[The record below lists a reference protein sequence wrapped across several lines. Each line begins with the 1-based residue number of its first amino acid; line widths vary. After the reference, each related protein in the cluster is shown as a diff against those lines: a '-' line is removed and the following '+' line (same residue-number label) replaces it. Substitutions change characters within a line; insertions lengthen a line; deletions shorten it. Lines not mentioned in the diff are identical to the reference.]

1 MRPLTGIDSLFVS
14 LESSTNLFQVGA
26 VSVLDPSTAPP
37 DAPPPYEALRTVVE
51 NRMQRIPPFQKR
63 LVEVPAGLDHPR
75 WVQHQPDLSR
85 HIRRGAVPPPGAEL
99 ELARYAADVL
109 ARPLDR
115 SRPLWEIHVVEG
127 LEGGLVAGVAKLH
140 HSIVDGVAGT
150 EVTAALMDL
159 EPVAPTPEH
168 PDEIDDE
175 PVPRRLSLLRDAV
188 LNAGRRVVPAARLI
202 GRLAGTAAV
211 VRNRN
216 RLAEVSAPPG
226 MFDGPRTPLSAQ
238 AGTERVAG
246 LARVDR
252 ADVDTVREATHVK
265 VNDVVLALASS
276 ALRLYLDEHGELPSE
291 PLAGFVPVSVRGGTD
306 GDGLDTGVNQLS
318 GMLVSLATDVA
329 DPLTRLMVVAE
340 SSRSAK
346 EQHRVLGETLFS
358 DMASMAVPALL
369 GPGGRLYRS
378 LGLSS
383 RFPPFSV
390 VVSSF
395 PGPDFP
401 LYCAGAEMVAYHPFG
416 PVIDGACVNITAMSY
431 RDQIGFGLLG
441 CRDAVPDIDVL
452 ARYIPEAMTEL
463 TKAVSAA
470 GHRTRSPASPALRA
484 V

>member
-1 MRPLTGIDSLFVS
+1 MRALTGIDSLFVS
-14 LESSTNLFQVGA
+14 LESRTNLFHVGA

-37 DAPPPYEALRTVVE
+37 DAPPPYEALRMVVE
-51 NRMQRIPPFQKR
+51 NRIERIPPFQKR

-75 WVQHQPDLSR
+75 WVQQQPDLSR
-85 HIRRGAVPPPGAEL
+85 HLRRGALPAPGAER
-99 ELARYAADVL
+99 ELAQYAADVL

-140 HSIVDGVAGT
+140 HSIVDGVSGT

-159 EPVAPTPEH
+159 EPVAPSAERPG
-168 PDEIDDE
+168 EIATE
-175 PVPRRLSLLRDAV
+175 AVPGRLSLLRDAV
-188 LNAGRRVVPAARLI
+188 FNSGRRVVPAARLV
-202 GRLAGTAAV
+202 GRLVSTAAI

-238 AGTERVAG
+238 IGTERVVG

-252 ADVDTVREATHVK
+252 ADVDAVRQATHVK
-265 VNDVVLALASS
+265 VNDVVLALTAS
-276 ALRLYLDEHGELPSE
+276 ALRLYLDERGELPSE
-291 PLAGFVPVSVRGGTD
+291 PLAGFVPVSVRAGAD
-306 GDGLDTGVNQLS
+306 GDGLDTGVNRLS

-369 GPGGRLYRS
+369 GPGSRLYRS

-383 RFPPFSV
+383 RFPPFNV

-416 PVIDGACVNITAMSY
+416 PVIDGACVNVTAMSY

-441 CRDAVPDIDVL
+441 CRDAVPDIEVL
-452 ARYIPEAMTEL
+452 AHYIPEAMTEL

-470 GHRTRSPASPALRA
+470 GHRTSSPPARPLRA